1 MDVKT
6 KGAWLL
12 AQSKSL
18 DAVDGVGRLQNIQ
31 YAGRTGR
38 LFNLLRRT
46 VDQDGAIAVIPA
58 STVQEICILNNID
71 RASREIGLAV
81 LRSQSRIDVGPTGD
95 VAVLGATTTAVLE
108 ATAAIFEEA
117 NPSKEEEAVVDL
129 SEKVAERPDT
139 RALIEE
145 YVSDTFR
152 INRADTSSLIDVC
165 RTTAILDQAEDK
177 GLVILFNNNTF
188 KSGQYATKA
197 FKLIEHLTAG
207 EKDSLGRLQHQMQT
221 KGAVLDIDAH
231 NLLGFDLYRRVVAV
245 GLFDRLEVSNSNESV
260 GYLTSPDA
268 FQKFGKPFEEDP
280 VDDAKALLAS
290 LTYGMTRS
298 DGKRGAITYPDA
310 LLKNL
315 IDGLEVGGN
324 SGVEAIGEDY
334 RELERRQVVKVIPRG
349 RDRFAMKLLKKDVG
363 ELARSMIKGNTV
375 ASQALLLEGAPAT
388 MFIGPADNRRQV
400 RQRYTLQDNRF
411 VLGALDRLRS
421 GG

>member
-12 AQSKSL
+12 AQSKNL
-18 DAVDGVGRLQNIQ
+18 DAVDGVGRLENIQ

-46 VDQDGAIAVIPA
+46 VDQDGAIAIVPA
-58 STVQEICILNNID
+58 STVQEICRLNNID
-71 RASREIGLAV
+71 RASRETGLAV
-81 LRSQSRIDVGPTGD
+81 LIRQSRIEVSSTGD
-95 VAVLGATTTAVLE
+95 VAVLGATSTSVLE
-108 ATAAIFEEA
+108 STVAIFEEA

-139 RALIEE
+139 RASIEE
-145 YVSDTFR
+145 YVSDNFQ
-152 INRADTSSLIDVC
+152 INKADTANLIDVC
-165 RTTAILDQAEDK
+165 RKAAILDQAEDK
-177 GLVILFNNNTF
+177 GLAILFNNNTF
-188 KSGQYATKA
+188 RSGQYAAKA
-197 FKLIEHLTAG
+197 FKLIQGLTAG
-207 EKDSLGRLQHQMQT
+207 EHQSMVELQLRMQA

-231 NLLGFDLYRRVVAV
+231 NLLGIDLYRRVVAV
-245 GLFDRLEVSNSNESV
+245 GLFDRLEVSNSTESV

-310 LLKNL
+310 LLRNL
-315 IDGLEVGGN
+315 INGMEVGGN

-375 ASQALLLEGAPAT
+375 ASQTLLLEGAPAT
-388 MFIGPADNRRQV
+388 KFNGPADNRRQV
-400 RQRYTLQDNRF
+400 RQRNTLQDNRF
-411 VLGALDRLRS
+411 VLDALDRLRS